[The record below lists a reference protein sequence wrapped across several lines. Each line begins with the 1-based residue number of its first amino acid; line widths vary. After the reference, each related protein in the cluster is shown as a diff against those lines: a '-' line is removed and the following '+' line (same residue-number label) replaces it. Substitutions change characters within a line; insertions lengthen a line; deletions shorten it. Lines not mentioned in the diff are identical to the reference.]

1 MSLSE
6 TDSNVRNKNLENPQ
20 LNPYKNFSSKTR
32 DTKILQTQ
40 KSSETKS
47 SLHLPALLYLTTPPV
62 PLNRM
67 SIGGGNRSQ
76 EFDRIVGKYFDCNLR
91 DCPWERH
98 AMGKY
103 ECVTSKK
110 SLCHTPLGDLGES
123 GALRR
128 RCFSQES
135 LSPR

>member
-1 MSLSE
+1 MSLSG

-76 EFDRIVGKYFDCNLR
+76 EFDRIVGNYFNCNLCATVLESVTQWGSTNAWQVKR
-91 DCPWERH
+91 V
-98 AMGKY
+98 
-103 ECVTSKK
+103 CVT
-110 SLCHTPLGDLGES
+110 H
-123 GALRR
+123 
-128 RCFSQES
+128 
-135 LSPR
+135 LSAI